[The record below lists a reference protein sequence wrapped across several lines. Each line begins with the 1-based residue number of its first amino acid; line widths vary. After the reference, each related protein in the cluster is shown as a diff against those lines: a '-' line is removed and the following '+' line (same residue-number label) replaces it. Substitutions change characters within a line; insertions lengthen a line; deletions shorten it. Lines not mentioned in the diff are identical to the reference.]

1 MKLGWKLGHRLQLIR
16 AAHPRDHLPVLV
28 LLSLRMRR
36 VGQDQQRM
44 HRWDFDRMATAL
56 QPGSVERASFLKELD
71 KNMMEQSEQMEKA
84 LSAPA
89 SDEAWK
95 LWIQA
100 IVETGKKFFAYTK
113 ALHTTEET
121 RRAKQERWALLRRRQ
136 VLRQQL
142 GATAAKVDYSCT
154 RALDGISLSH
164 SRTGQ
169 ETTGCI
175 ETLSGSS

>member
-1 MKLGWKLGHRLQLIR
+1 MKLGWKLGHRLQLIP

-28 LLSLRMRR
+28 LLSLHMRR

-56 QPGSVERASFLKELD
+56 QPGSVERASFLKEMD
-71 KNMMEQSEQMEKA
+71 KNMLEQSEQMEKA

-95 LWIQA
+95 LSIQA
-100 IVETGKKFFAYTK
+100 LVETGKKFFAHTK

-121 RRAKQERWALLRRRQ
+121 RRANQERWALLRRRQ

-142 GATAAKVDYSCT
+142 GATAAKGLFMHKSPGRHFTFAFENWAGYYG
-154 RALDGISLSH
+154 LH
-164 SRTGQ
+164 
-169 ETTGCI
+169 
-175 ETLSGSS
+175 